1 MTKLIIE
8 TDDNWTRERIK
19 IAIDSEVHVLRK
31 TVEKIR
37 NKITG
42 FEKQYGSL
50 DREKLYGKIRDM
62 ELVEWEGEIETLKRV
77 ERKLKSLEEINFEYR
92 LESMA
97 GRD

>member
-37 NKITG
+37 SKIRG

-50 DREKLYGKIRDM
+50 DREKLYGKIGDM

-92 LESMA
+92 
-97 GRD
+97 